1 MPHNVIECILQ
12 GEKQTGLYMIFL
24 CVLRL
29 RNEVYVFQS
38 DWPHV
43 HINFLLAHH
52 CLHLE
57 VSIVVVKW

>member
-1 MPHNVIECILQ
+1 MSHNVIECILQ
-12 GEKQTGLYMIFL
+12 GKEQTGLHMVFL

-29 RNEVYVFQS
+29 RDEINVFQS
-38 DWPHV
+38 DWPLV
-43 HINFLLAHH
+43 YINFPLAHH